1 MADIKFTSNVNDILR
16 CMEKGKR
23 NALTAIGATAETHAK
38 DNITADELVD
48 TGRLRNSITFATGD
62 YLGIGTYTDKNKKS
76 YSDATARNTPKD
88 DEVGIGTNVEYA
100 AYTELGTQHIT
111 AHHYL
116 KRAVTDHKDEYKNLT
131 VQAVKKAINNAK

>member
-23 NALTAIGATAETHAK
+23 NALTAIGATAETHTK
-38 DNITADELVD
+38 ENITADKLVD
-48 TGRLRNSITFATGD
+48 TGRLRNSITYAAGD
-62 YLGIGTYTDKNKKS
+62 YSGIGTYTDNEGNS

-100 AYTELGTQHIT
+100 AYTELGTQHIA

-116 KRAVTDHKDEYKNLT
+116 KRAVTEHQDEYKKLT
-131 VQAVKKAINNAK
+131 AQAIKTAINNSQ